1 MPDLPELPVDDTP
14 PAELDPLA
22 ENHGSLPEGVADEN
36 G

>member
-1 MPDLPELPVDDTP
+1 MPDPEPIDDTP

-22 ENHGSLPEGVADEN
+22 ENHGTLPEGDADED